1 MRELLKLRKKKF
13 SIIKKAQSETPTI
26 YLLSEEIEK
35 GILQGGFSQIKLN
48 GQELRKEGEQVIQE
62 IIYRKSESNIF
73 KEEVFKEDED
83 DNQHSNINRFFGTQ

>member
-1 MRELLKLRKKKF
+1 MF
-13 SIIKKAQSETPTI
+13 
-26 YLLSEEIEK
+26 SEEIENGK
-35 GILQGGFSQIKLN
+35 LQGGFSQTRLN